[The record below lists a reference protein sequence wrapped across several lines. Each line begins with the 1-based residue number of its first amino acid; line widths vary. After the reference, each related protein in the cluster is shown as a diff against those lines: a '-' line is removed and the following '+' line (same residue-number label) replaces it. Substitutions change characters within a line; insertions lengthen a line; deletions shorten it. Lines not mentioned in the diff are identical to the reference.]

1 MVSSTSGSSAAAEL
15 ARSLSALDAMLSAS
29 QNQVMDMADRLL
41 KVQVQQAVQDE
52 SIGTRID
59 TSA

>member
-1 MVSSTSGSSAAAEL
+1 MVSSTSGSAAAEL
-15 ARSLSALDAMLSAS
+15 ARSVATLDTMLNAS
-29 QNQVMDMADRLL
+29 QGQVMELADRLL

-52 SIGTRID
+52 SLGTQID